1 MLCRSCEDFSS
12 GSSSDFFVVDS
23 GSVVDLNSPV
33 VVCFETDL
41 GSVDDMSSEV
51 DSPVAKKLVVQSDQ
65 LSDMLY
71 GVVIQKVVCIADVIF
86 VALMFG
92 SRVVPGRGDVA
103 SVDEAFDVCEVV
115 LNKRVVD
122 LSISLV
128 LVVAVLF
135 CEAV

>member
-1 MLCRSCEDFSS
+1 
-12 GSSSDFFVVDS
+12 
-23 GSVVDLNSPV
+23 
-33 VVCFETDL
+33 
-41 GSVDDMSSEV
+41 MSSEV

-92 SRVVPGRGDVA
+92 SRVVPGHGNVA

-122 LSISLV
+122 LSFSLV
-128 LVVAVLF
+128 LVVAVSV